1 MPLMNL
7 IINPKQPMIVSEVTV
22 VQVAAKAA
30 RKELRETEEAKKV
43 GISQMTTW
51 IKNNSDVEDVR
62 TDDNFLLRFLRV
74 KKFNIPLAQQML
86 LKYLNLKK
94 TLPHLTANLDFL
106 TPSLND
112 IINDGYMFPSPCRD
126 KNGRRVIIGIAS
138 KRTTKL

>member
-1 MPLMNL
+1 MPIMNL
-7 IINPKQPMIVSEVTV
+7 IVNTKQPLVVSEVTV
-22 VQVAAKAA
+22 AQVAAKAA
-30 RKELRETEEAKKV
+30 RKELRESEEAKKV
-43 GISQMTTW
+43 GISQMTCW
-51 IKNNSDVEDVR
+51 ITNNQDIENVR
-62 TDDNFLLRFLRV
+62 RDDNFLLRFLRV
-74 KKFNIPLAQQML
+74 KKFNIQLSEQML

-138 KRTTKL
+138 KG